1 MHTDFPIE
9 LITGIEQIDL
19 QHMELIARIKM
30 LHESYLSGTNTEK
43 LKETF
48 DYIRCYIDEHFATEK
63 KYMTELNYPHI
74 VRHIKAHK
82 EFTIDYLNFEKFFK
96 KDGLSPDFTLDF
108 NVKLINWLK
117 DHVFKE
123 DVVLADFIRAKDI
136 TKRKK
141 DLNNGTY

>member
-30 LHESYLSGTNTEK
+30 LHESYLNGTNTEK
-43 LKETF
+43 LVETF
-48 DYIRCYIDEHFATEK
+48 DYIQCYIDEHFATEE
-63 KYMTELNYPHI
+63 KYMTELNYPHNK
-74 VRHIKAHK
+74 RHIKAHR
-82 EFTIDYLNFEKFFK
+82 EFTADYLNFEKFFK
-96 KDGLSPDFTLDF
+96 KDGLSSDFTLNF

-123 DVVLADFIRAKDI
+123 DIVLANFIREKEVYF
-136 TKRKK
+136 KEKK
-141 DLNNGTY
+141 L